1 MDIKELSQSFSFS
14 PLICLTLTVFLL
26 QFTCTSAEGQLQVIG
41 SPHPIVATPGDD
53 VILPCHVEPP
63 VNVAGLTVEWSRP
76 DLRPY
81 PNDLQKRVGFVH
93 LYRDSREVL
102 DMKISSYVLRTAL
115 FLEDL
120 RRGNISLKIT
130 NVTLT
135 DEGRY
140 RCFIPK
146 LKSLKKSSIVN
157 LEIDQSS
164 TNTSTETP
172 LNPKNL
178 RTPGPTEEMDSEG
191 DVSSRSR
198 LALLFAFLLI
208 VAFVVG
214 GFLVRVCVCEKK
226 KKKVSQTLYFLFLDS
241 MYFLQ

>member
-1 MDIKELSQSFSFS
+1 MDNEELSQSFS

-26 QFTCTSAEGQLQVIG
+26 QFTCMSAEGPLQVIG
-41 SPHPIVATPGDD
+41 SPQPILATPGDD

-76 DLRPY
+76 DLRPD

-115 FLEDL
+115 FLDDL

-130 NVTLT
+130 NVTLA

-146 LKSLKKSSIVN
+146 LKSLKKSSIIR
-157 LEIDQSS
+157 LDIDQSS
-164 TNTSTETP
+164 NKTSTETP
-172 LNPKNL
+172 LYPKIL
-178 RTPGPTEEMDSEG
+178 QTPGPTEEMHSEAG

-198 LALLFAFLLI
+198 LAPLFAFLLI

-214 GFLVRVCVCEKK
+214 GFLVRVCVWKK
-226 KKKVSQTLYFLFLDS
+226 KKRKKLMTSPEIYL
-241 MYFLQ
+241 

>member
-1 MDIKELSQSFSFS
+1 MDIKELSQSFSLS

-26 QFTCTSAEGQLQVIG
+26 LFTSAEGQLQVIG

-53 VILPCHVEPP
+53 VILPCHVEPA

-214 GFLVRVCVCEKK
+214 GFLVRVCVCGKK
-226 KKKVSQTLYFLFLDS
+226 KKKLMTAP
-241 MYFLQ
+241 

>member
-1 MDIKELSQSFSFS
+1 MDNEELSQSFS

-26 QFTCTSAEGQLQVIG
+26 QFTCMSAEGPLQVIG
-41 SPHPIVATPGDD
+41 SPQPIVATPGDD

-76 DLRPY
+76 DLRPD

-115 FLEDL
+115 FLDDL

-130 NVTLT
+130 NVTLA

-146 LKSLKKSSIVN
+146 LKSLKKSSIIR
-157 LEIDQSS
+157 LDIDQSS
-164 TNTSTETP
+164 NKTSTETP
-172 LNPKNL
+172 LYPKIL
-178 RTPGPTEEMDSEG
+178 QTPGPTEEMHSEG
-191 DVSSRSR
+191 CFSSSV
-198 LALLFAFLLI
+198 LW
-208 VAFVVG
+208 G
-214 GFLVRVCVCEKK
+214 KHQKK
-226 KKKVSQTLYFLFLDS
+226 NK
-241 MYFLQ
+241 